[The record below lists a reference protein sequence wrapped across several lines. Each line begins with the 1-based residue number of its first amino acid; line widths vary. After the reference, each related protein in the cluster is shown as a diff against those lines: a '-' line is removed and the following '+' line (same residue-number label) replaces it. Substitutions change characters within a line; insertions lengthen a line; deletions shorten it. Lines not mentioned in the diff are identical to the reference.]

1 MITQGKTKGWPPLL
15 ALFHEQFDYSV
26 ELTGQSL
33 GFNTYSFDLSSW
45 KLRLPEDTPV
55 VWLKREDFNSLGA
68 RGLADSLHDIVREQN
83 WYRRIILIL
92 LDAVDKELRARL
104 EGSLE
109 NFVIVDQDDQLQVAH
124 SRRPTA
130 ELMQLFVN
138 QISLTAL
145 SPYEVASPVV
155 GNRFFGRAYE
165 LRRIL
170 STQETNT
177 VILGIRRIG
186 KTSLLREVERVL
198 NSRKGSTTYA
208 YYIDCSEVA
217 YADDFIREVVRRLHP
232 QEMVR
237 LDVHEK
243 YVFWFPN
250 FLERMK
256 RRHGRRLVFLLDEFD
271 YLIAHAQEN
280 AELLGNLRS
289 SSMKGVCQFVIAG
302 YRETRDALNNQQS
315 PFYNFAHSLQLTEF
329 LTQDAAE
336 LIAKP
341 MDHLG
346 VTIKNK
352 DEIVKRI
359 IGETGGHPNL
369 IQYYCSVLL
378 AKLDKTGRRE
388 IATDDLIDVYN
399 DASFRRHLI
408 DSFIENTTNLEKAI
422 VYALLLDKKKIEQ
435 GFTKTYIDALLNRNG
450 IQVDSARLAKACD
463 TLVLSGTFQQKGQEF
478 FFTSR
483 VFVILLER
491 YENVQY
497 LLRKLKQEGL

>member
-1 MITQGKTKGWPPLL
+1 
-15 ALFHEQFDYSV
+15 
-26 ELTGQSL
+26 
-33 GFNTYSFDLSSW
+33 LS
-45 KLRLPEDTPV
+45 EDTPV
-55 VWLKREDFNSLGA
+55 IWVTRDDFNSLGA

-92 LDAVDKELRARL
+92 LDAADKELRSRL

-109 NFVIVDQDDQLQVAH
+109 NFVVVDQADQQQVLQ
-124 SRRPTA
+124 SRHPTA
-130 ELMQLFVN
+130 DLMRLFVN

-155 GNRFFGRAYE
+155 GNRFFGRTFE
-165 LRRIL
+165 IRRIL

-177 VILGIRRIG
+177 AILGIRRIG
-186 KTSLLREVERVL
+186 KTSLLREVERQL
-198 NSRKGSTTYA
+198 KSRDDETPYD

-217 YADDFIREVVRRLHP
+217 HADDFIREIVRQLHP

-237 LDVHEK
+237 LEFRQK
-243 YVFWFPN
+243 YAFWFPN

-256 RRHGRRLVFLLDEFD
+256 RKHGRKLVFLLDEFD
-271 YLIAHAQEN
+271 YLIAHPYEN
-280 AELLGNLRS
+280 SELLGNLRAS
-289 SSMKGVCQFVIAG
+289 TMKGVCQFVVAG

-315 PFYNFAHSLQLTEF
+315 PFFNFANPLQLNEF
-329 LTQDAAE
+329 RTKDAEE
-336 LIAKP
+336 LIATP
-341 MDHLG
+341 MDNLG

-378 AKLDKTGRRE
+378 AKLDQTGRRE
-388 IATDDLIDVYN
+388 IASEDLIDVYN
-399 DASFRRHLI
+399 DANFRRHLI
-408 DSFIENTTNLEKAI
+408 DSFVENTSNLEKAI
-422 VYALLLDKKKIEQ
+422 VYALLLDKKRIEQ
-435 GFTKTYIDALLNRNG
+435 GFKKEYIDAVLRRNG
-450 IQVDSARLAKACD
+450 IEMDSTRLARACD
-463 TLVLSGTFQQKGQEF
+463 TLVLAGTFQQKEQEF

-497 LLRKLKQEGL
+497 LLRKIKGEGL